1 MLLIRSFH
9 GSLKLKPVRSLIISR
24 FISNT
29 SIDIMENSYKVK
41 LSEKLSSLVRPA
53 HYKLLLNPNL
63 KTGTFSGEVEINVV
77 VKETRNFIALH
88 SKFLEVNDVK
98 VNKNREEVSVSK
110 FLEVTSLEQLLI
122 QFDNNLPPGNYDI
135 SIKFNG
141 NLTRNIVGF
150 YLSHLKD
157 KSTMVA
163 SKFQPTY
170 ARQAFPCFD
179 EPEYKATYDITLV
192 KPKEY
197 IALSNMNEISRSL
210 ANSSDSEAVT
220 FATSVPMSTYLACFV
235 VCNFD
240 YKEVDVNANGIGS
253 NFKLRAFAQKDQ
265 THKIDFAHDIGKRAT
280 EFYINYYEV
289 PFPLPKLDMIA
300 IPDYV
305 SGATEHWGLITYRET
320 SFLID
325 NDLASSRNKLS
336 VANTVAHELAHMW
349 FGNLV
354 TMKWWDEVWLNEG
367 FASYMQVKALNAI
380 EPSWTMLDQ
389 FLVRTMHSVLDID
402 SKLSSHPIVQTV
414 ETPDEITAIFD
425 SISYNKGASVLR
437 MLEGFIGEENFRL
450 GVSDYLKKYKY
461 GNTIT
466 QDLLSSLEPYFRK
479 DNPTLSLT
487 YIMDTWT
494 RQMGYPLI
502 SIKSGDKPNTY
513 IIRQERFLIDP
524 EAKDPE
530 PSKYNYRWLIPITY
544 TSDKG
549 RNDNI
554 TWFPDNSDSIQ
565 LTLNDGEEWFKI
577 NNNQIGYYRVN
588 YEDSMWIK
596 LVEQLK
602 NKSTKLTI
610 SDRSH
615 LLNDVFALAE
625 AQIVS
630 YDVALNLSAYL
641 DVETD
646 YVPWETASSIFSELS
661 DRLLNTTA
669 HDHLEV
675 YIQKIIKPLYDTRSW
690 ERSNLTV
697 IEGLLRTRVLS
708 LATNY
713 QLPEANSKVRSLFL
727 SWLSS
732 PNETK
737 IEPDLR
743 DFVYYH
749 GMKSATQ
756 EEWDKLWQIY
766 VNEEDVQELS
776 KLRSALSAPRDG
788 NILQRYLTLA
798 WDENNIRS
806 QDYLTVVQQIS
817 SNPSGT
823 DLVWDYVRNNWTK
836 FVDRFTL
843 NSRYLGNLI
852 PGVTGSFKTV
862 DKLKE
867 MESFF
872 AKYPDAGAGELS
884 RQRALENVRDNIRW
898 TNKHMTVVA
907 NWLKNRL

>member
-1 MLLIRSFH
+1 MAGRPRKMYNLSQ
-9 GSLKLKPVRSLIISR
+9 
-24 FISNT
+24 
-29 SIDIMENSYKVK
+29 EN
-41 LSEKLSSLVRPA
+41 
-53 HYKLLLNPNL
+53 
-63 KTGTFSGEVEINVV
+63 
-77 VKETRNFIALH
+77 
-88 SKFLEVNDVK
+88 
-98 VNKNREEVSVSK
+98 
-110 FLEVTSLEQLLI
+110 
-122 QFDNNLPPGNYDI
+122 
-135 SIKFNG
+135 
-141 NLTRNIVGF
+141 
-150 YLSHLKD
+150 
-157 KSTMVA
+157 
-163 SKFQPTY
+163 
-170 ARQAFPCFD
+170 
-179 EPEYKATYDITLV
+179 
-192 KPKEY
+192 
-197 IALSNMNEISRSL
+197 
-210 ANSSDSEAVT
+210 SDSENESEVRDEQLSAGIATIEPMTWNEIEDSDDLKAWQIALEDEILAQLKNKTWEIVPRPKQRKVIGSRLVLSTKNRVLANEKVGSQKRTVT
-220 FATSVPMSTYLACFV
+220 EKNILKTAKSWNDALNGCVNSVCLLKKSLYGLRQSGLQWHRELV
-235 VCNFD
+235 RKLKDCNFEGLQQD
-240 YKEVDVNANGIGS
+240 PCVFV
-253 NFKLRAFAQKDQ
+253 AQKGERIMLIGIYVD
-265 THKIDFAHDIGKRAT
+265 DIILAT
-280 EFYINYYEV
+280 DDVDWMCDIKKSLSSAFEM
-289 PFPLPKLDMIA
+289 KDMDMIA

-675 YIQKIIKPLYDTRSW
+675 YIQKLIKPLYDTRSW

-872 AKYPDAGAGELS
+872 AKYPDAGAGELA